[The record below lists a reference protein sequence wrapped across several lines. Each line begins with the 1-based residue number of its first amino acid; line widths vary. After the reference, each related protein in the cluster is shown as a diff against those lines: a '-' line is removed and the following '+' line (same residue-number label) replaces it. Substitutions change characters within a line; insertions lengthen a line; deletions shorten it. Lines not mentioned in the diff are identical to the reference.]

1 MVNGFEIKT
10 IRNIIKKNNLIEKE
24 NKNKS
29 QIAINIVT
37 NFYKAMGFKDFN
49 IAKEL
54 AIICINEILNSI
66 GEKNNKYFYY
76 KNMKVLIREL
86 KSNNLNL

>member
-1 MVNGFEIKT
+1 MVNNLEIKT

-24 NKNKS
+24 NKNKR

-37 NFYKAMGFKDFN
+37 NFYKAIGFKDFN

-66 GEKNNKYFYY
+66 GEKNGKYFYY

>member
-24 NKNKS
+24 NKNKR

-66 GEKNNKYFYY
+66 REKNNKYFYY

>member
-1 MVNGFEIKT
+1 MVNNLEIKT

-24 NKNKS
+24 NKNKN